1 MNYYT
6 LFLIKKWQKNLKCWD
21 YFGVGRRI
29 RKYKSAY
36 TLSVMIAWI
45 QLTVSIYQHL
55 NCEHI
60 LTQGVHFQYFISQ
73 KYSHMFT
80 KIYIY
85 IYIWM
90 IIWIYNFLKVEENIH
105 QYRKSK
111 EMGKWLRRKE
121 TKLWGS
127 YPVTYWVCKTHSGF

>member
-1 MNYYT
+1 MAKKFKMLR
-6 LFLIKKWQKNLKCWD
+6 LFWCWEKNKKIQKCLYIVSDDSLNT
-21 YFGVGRRI
+21 
-29 RKYKSAY
+29 AY
-36 TLSVMIAWI
+36 
-45 QLTVSIYQHL
+45 SIYQHL